1 MVQEKGKNE
10 LGGDMF
16 WIALLGSLVISAI
29 ACLLH
34 YEILHFLQTHLLK
47 VVQWGHRKRIF
58 CTVMVI
64 SMAHFAEILLY
75 ALGFKLA
82 VFLGLG
88 TLEGAVTSQPNM
100 QDFIYY
106 SVASYS
112 TLGIGDV
119 YPTAYLRWLTGVEAV
134 VGLMLIAWSA
144 TFIYFHMEKRWMDT
158 QR

>member
-1 MVQEKGKNE
+1 MP
-10 LGGDMF
+10 
-16 WIALLGSLVISAI
+16 LVLSW
-29 ACLLH
+29 L
-34 YEILHFLQTHLLK
+34 F
-47 VVQWGHRKRIF
+47 
-58 CTVMVI
+58 
-64 SMAHFAEILLY
+64 
-75 ALGFKLA
+75 
-82 VFLGLG
+82 FLGLG
-88 TLEGAVTSQPNM
+88 TLEGAVTSQPTM